1 MKRALKIIGIIL
13 ALLLAVAIALP
24 FIVNVN
30 SFKPQLESTLTS
42 ALGRQVN
49 VGNLGLSILSG
60 SVSAEDLSIADDPAF
75 SKDPFVRAKSLHVG
89 VELMPLIFSKKLKVN
104 ELVLDQPE
112 IRLIQTPG
120 GKWNFSSLGG
130 NKPPQKTEPSS
141 SPSMDDLSVNSL
153 AVKDGSLSMGKTN
166 SSKVQTYKDV
176 DITIKNFSS
185 KSQFPFT
192 MTAKLPGDGDMK
204 LNGQAGPI
212 AQDAAETPLSADISV
227 KNLNLATSGFI
238 EPSSGIA
245 GMVDFTGKVNSD
257 GHVAHST
264 GDLTADKLK
273 LTEKATPSS
282 KTVQLKYAVEH
293 NLAKSAGSIS
303 QGDILIGKAL
313 AKLTGT
319 YQIQG
324 DTTTLNAKLN
334 GDAMPVDELQAMLP
348 ALGVVL
354 PSGSSLQGG
363 ALSTNLS
370 ITGTSAKPVV
380 TGPIHLENTKLT
392 GFSIGQKLGA
402 ISQLVGGIPS
412 GADTLVQNLSS
423 DVQYSSTGIQ
433 TQNMNL
439 NIPSLG
445 VVTGSGTMI
454 PGGGALDYKMNANLS
469 GSITTGLAK
478 MAGLG
483 GKGTSV
489 PFFITGTAAN
499 PKFEPDVKGLL
510 SGQLKGATSGA
521 GSVGSAVDKLPGL
534 SGIFGGKKKQ
544 NKP

>member
-1 MKRALKIIGIIL
+1 MRALKVIGILIAIVL
-13 ALLLAVAIALP
+13 VIAIALP

-30 SFKPQLESTLTS
+30 SFRPKLESTLTT
-42 ALGRQVN
+42 ALGREVK

-112 IRLIQTPG
+112 IHLIQTPG

-130 NKPPQKTEPSS
+130 DKQPQKTDSS
-141 SPSMDDLSVNSL
+141 SSGSMEDLSVNKL

-176 DITIKNFSS
+176 DITVKNFSS

-192 MTAKLPGDGDMK
+192 MTAKLPGDGDLK
-204 LNGQAGPI
+204 LDGQAGPI
-212 AQDAAETPLSADISV
+212 AQDAAETPLQADISV
-227 KNLNLATSGFI
+227 KGLNLATSGFV
-238 EPSSGIA
+238 EPSSGIGGIA
-245 GMVDFTGKVNSD
+245 DFMGKVSSD
-257 GHVAHST
+257 GHIARSS
-264 GDLTADKLK
+264 GDLTANKLK
-273 LTEKATPSS
+273 LAEKATPAS
-282 KTVQLKYAVEH
+282 KTVQLKYAIEH
-293 NLAKSAGSIS
+293 NLAKSAGSVT
-303 QGDILIGKAL
+303 QGDISIGKAI

-324 DTTTLNAKLN
+324 DVTTLNAKLN

-348 ALGVVL
+348 ALGIVL

-363 ALSTNLS
+363 TLSTNLS
-370 ITGTSAKPVV
+370 ISGSSAKPVV
-380 TGPIHLENTKLT
+380 TGPIHLENTKLA

-412 GADTLVQNLSS
+412 GADTVVQNLSS
-423 DVQYSSTGIQ
+423 DVQYSSTGIE
-433 TQNMNL
+433 TQNINL
-439 NIPSLG
+439 NVPAIG
-445 VVTGSGTMI
+445 IVTGSGTMA

-469 GSITTGLAK
+469 GSVTTSLAK

-489 PFFITGTAAN
+489 PFFIRGTASN
-499 PKFEPDVKGLL
+499 PTFEPDVKGMLG
-510 SGQLKGATSGA
+510 GQLKGATSGA
-521 GSVGSAVDKLPGL
+521 GSVGSAVDKVPGL
-534 SGIFGGKKKQ
+534 SGIFGGKKKP
-544 NKP
+544 KP

>member
-1 MKRALKIIGIIL
+1 MRALKIIGIL
-13 ALLLAVAIALP
+13 VAVLLVIAIALP

-30 SFKPQLESTLTS
+30 SFRPKLESTLTT
-42 ALGRQVN
+42 ALGREVK

-120 GKWNFSSLGG
+120 GKWNFSSIGG
-130 NKPPQKTEPSS
+130 NKQAQKTDSRSS
-141 SPSMDDLSVNSL
+141 SNMDDLSVSKL

-176 DITIKNFSS
+176 DITVKNFSS

-192 MTAKLPGDGDMK
+192 MTAKLPGDGDLK
-204 LNGQAGPI
+204 LDGQAGPI
-212 AQDAAETPLSADISV
+212 AQDAAETPLQADISV
-227 KNLNLATSGFI
+227 KSLNLATSGFV
-238 EPSSGIA
+238 EPSSGIGGIA
-245 GMVDFTGKVNSD
+245 DFTGKVSSD
-257 GHVAHST
+257 GHTARSS
-264 GDLTADKLK
+264 GDLTASKLK
-273 LTEKATPSS
+273 LSEKATPAS
-282 KTVQLKYAVEH
+282 KTVQLKYAIEH
-293 NLAKSAGSIS
+293 NLAKMAGSVT
-303 QGDILIGKAL
+303 QGDISIGKAV

-324 DTTTLNAKLN
+324 DVTTLNAKLN

-348 ALGVVL
+348 ALGIVL

-363 ALSTNLS
+363 TLSTNLS
-370 ITGTSAKPVV
+370 ITGSSAKPVV
-380 TGPIHLENTKLT
+380 NGPIHLENTKLA

-412 GADTLVQNLSS
+412 GADTVVQNLSS
-423 DVQYSSTGIQ
+423 DVQYSSTGIN
-433 TQNMNL
+433 TQNINL
-439 NIPSLG
+439 NIPALG
-445 VVTGSGTMI
+445 MVTGSGTMV
-454 PGGGALDYKMNANLS
+454 PGGGALDYKMIASLT
-469 GSITTGLAK
+469 GSVTTSVAK

-489 PFFITGTAAN
+489 PLFITGTSSN
-499 PKFEPDVKGLL
+499 PKFEPDVKGML
-510 SGQLKGATSGA
+510 SGQLKGVTSGENP
-521 GSVGSAVDKLPGL
+521 VGSAVDKVPGL
-534 SGIFGGKKKQ
+534 SGIFGKKKP
-544 NKP
+544 K

>member
-1 MKRALKIIGIIL
+1 MRALKIIGIL
-13 ALLLAVAIALP
+13 VAVLLVIAIALP

-30 SFKPQLESTLTS
+30 SFRPKLESTLTT
-42 ALGRQVN
+42 ALGREVK

-89 VELMPLIFSKKLKVN
+89 VELLPLIFSKKLKVN

-120 GKWNFSSLGG
+120 GKWNFSSIGG
-130 NKPPQKTEPSS
+130 NKQPQKTESS
-141 SPSMDDLSVNSL
+141 SSANMEDLSVSKL
-153 AVKDGSLSMGKTN
+153 AVKDGSLSLAKTN

-176 DITIKNFSS
+176 DITVKNFSS

-192 MTAKLPGDGDMK
+192 MTAKLPGDGDLK
-204 LNGQAGPI
+204 LDGQAGPI
-212 AQDAAETPLSADISV
+212 AQDAAETPLQADISV
-227 KNLNLATSGFI
+227 KGLNLATSGFV

-245 GMVDFTGKVNSD
+245 GIADFTGKVNSD
-257 GHVAHST
+257 GHIARSS
-264 GDLTADKLK
+264 GDLTANKLK
-273 LTEKATPSS
+273 LAEKATPAS
-282 KTVQLKYAVEH
+282 KTVQLKYAIEH
-293 NLAKSAGSIS
+293 NLAKSAGSLT
-303 QGDILIGKAL
+303 QGDISIGKAV

-363 ALSTNLS
+363 TLSTNLS
-370 ITGTSAKPVV
+370 ITGSSAKPVV
-380 TGPIHLENTKLT
+380 TGPIHLENTKLA
-392 GFSIGQKLGA
+392 GFSIGQKIGA

-412 GADTLVQNLSS
+412 GADTVVQNLSS
-423 DVQYSSTGIQ
+423 DVQYTSTGIE
-433 TQNMNL
+433 TNNMNL
-439 NIPSLG
+439 NVPALG
-445 VVTGSGTMI
+445 IVTGSGTMV
-454 PGGGALDYKMNANLS
+454 PGGGALDYKMNASLS
-469 GSITTGLAK
+469 GSVTTSLTK

-483 GKGTSV
+483 SKGTNV
-489 PFFITGTAAN
+489 PFFIHGTASN

-510 SGQLKGATSGA
+510 SGQLKGAAPGTGA
-521 GSVGSAVDKLPGL
+521 VGDAVDKLGL
-534 SGIFGGKKKQ
+534 SGILGGKKKP
-544 NKP
+544 K